1 MSLRDEVE
9 YLMTQAMKNDDH
21 LVEALAENLHLVRN
35 VLDSY
40 SNENRADTVF
50 DLQLAIEAYFKT
62 DKLMAEAEWLFA
74 QPDTEHYEE
83 DDNR

>member
-1 MSLRDEVE
+1 MSLRDEVD
-9 YLMTQAMKNDDH
+9 YLLAEAMKNDDH

-40 SNENRADTVF
+40 SNENRADAVF
-50 DLQLAIEAYFKT
+50 DLQIAIEEFFKT
-62 DKLMAEAEWLFA
+62 DKLMAEAEWMYA

-83 DDNR
+83 DDDR